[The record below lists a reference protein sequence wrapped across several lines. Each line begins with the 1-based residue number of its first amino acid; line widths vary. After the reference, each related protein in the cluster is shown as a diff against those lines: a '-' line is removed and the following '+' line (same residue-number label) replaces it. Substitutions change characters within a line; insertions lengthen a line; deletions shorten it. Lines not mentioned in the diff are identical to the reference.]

1 MSNGGRGGRR
11 PPNVDTSD
19 DFPDYAPR
27 AIGGIART
35 SFSREHSSALTRET
49 SRSSE
54 GRVSSSRKSLPDALL
69 MESPGAKQ
77 LAGEFLVQARAWDL
91 LPQFIMG
98 HDGSLLS
105 RHMFAQV

>member
-1 MSNGGRGGRR
+1 MPEAPGLKTGGRGRR
-11 PPNVDTSD
+11 LPTADSSD

-35 SFSREHSSALTRET
+35 SFSRATSSRGGLRQLRER

-54 GRVSSSRKSLPDALL
+54 GHSSRTTLPDALL

-77 LAGEFLVQARAWDL
+77 PPGDFRVEGGGVQVKVSK
-91 LPQFIMG
+91 P
-98 HDGSLLS
+98 
-105 RHMFAQV
+105 